1 MVLCS
6 CIDFTIVEIRL
17 WNHPLNDNAFQ
28 HVCAIYRM
36 LSQFCFISHYYS
48 NEYGETPVDSA
59 YRSGEQK
66 MIELMDKDG
75 LLPRDD
81 DPKLPSRICDVRYS
95 NEQ

>member
-1 MVLCS
+1 
-6 CIDFTIVEIRL
+6 
-17 WNHPLNDNAFQ
+17 
-28 HVCAIYRM
+28 M

-95 NEQ
+95 NEQQTSCQLHFWIINLVPY